1 MDGRHNRGNKAA
13 FSWGISGDGRHN
25 RGNKAAF
32 S

>member
-13 FSWGISGDGRHN
+13 FSLEISVDGRRN